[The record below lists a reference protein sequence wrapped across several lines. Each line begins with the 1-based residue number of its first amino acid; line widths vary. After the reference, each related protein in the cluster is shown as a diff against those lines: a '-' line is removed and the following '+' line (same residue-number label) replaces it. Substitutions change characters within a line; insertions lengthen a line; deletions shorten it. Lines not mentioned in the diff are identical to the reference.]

1 MDVNLVNLLLDSLI
15 TLHIWSTRR
24 SYQYA
29 KGITNAKILNDS
41 LKYVF
46 LFCLRCGWVG
56 VCVCGLLGFF
66 RGWGGGVGNILYGI
80 NK

>member
-29 KGITNAKILNDS
+29 KEITNAKILNDS
-41 LKYVF
+41 LKYAF
-46 LFCLRCGWVG
+46 LFCLMCGWVG
-56 VCVCGLLGFF
+56 GCVCVFCCFF
-66 RGWGGGVGNILYGI
+66 GGVGNILYGI

>member
-29 KGITNAKILNDS
+29 KEITNAKILNDS
-41 LKYVF
+41 LKYAF
-46 LFCLRCGWVG
+46 LFCLMCGWVG
-56 VCVCGLLGFF
+56 VCVCFVVFF
-66 RGWGGGVGNILYGI
+66 WGGGVGNILYGI